1 MNRTS
6 LELYRDC
13 LRLVHHI
20 APGRSPKAMVLRQTV
35 RRQFKQHMGE
45 TNDGQIESL
54 KANAIRALSNYM
66 LYQSAQK
73 DDNLQKAM
81 TDQVTN
87 VKRNK
92 KSSSPKIDQGKEE
105 RDESVI

>member
-13 LRLVHHI
+13 LRLVRHI
-20 APGRSPKAMVLRQTV
+20 APGISPKAMALRQSV

-45 TNDGQIESL
+45 TNDAQIESL

-73 DDNLQKAM
+73 DSNLQNAM
-81 TDQVTN
+81 SDQVTSVN
-87 VKRNK
+87 NNN
-92 KSSSPKIDQGKEE
+92 KSSPSPKIPADQGE
-105 RDESVI
+105 RRQG